1 MNRRLTSCAALLAV
15 AALSAVPAQAA
26 TRKAKPKPIKGSYHL
41 TTNPNPTIEAT
52 GFVNDGCDQTVPGG
66 ADNHP
71 FTIPAAGTL
80 TVVLQGSDPTGG
92 ATPAGP
98 DWDLFILDSD
108 GSLLDSSSEA
118 NAHEETT
125 DRFKKKQKV
134 TIQACNLL
142 GIPDATVSYVFTY
155 A

>member
-1 MNRRLTSCAALLAV
+1 VNRRLTSVAAVLAV
-15 AALSAVPAQAA
+15 AALSAVPAHAA
-26 TRKAKPKPIKGSYHL
+26 TRKAKPKPIRGSYHV

-52 GFVNDGCDQTVPGG
+52 GFVKDGCDQTVPGG
-66 ADNHP
+66 ADNHV

-80 TVVLQGSDPTGG
+80 HVVLDGNDPTG
-92 ATPAGP
+92 AAAPVGP

-108 GSLLDSSSEA
+108 GSLLDSSGGS

-125 DRFKKKQKV
+125 DKFKKKQKV

-142 GIPDATVSYVFTY
+142 GLPDATVSYTFTY

>member
-1 MNRRLTSCAALLAV
+1 VNRRLTSCAALLAV

-26 TRKAKPKPIKGSYHL
+26 TKKKPKPIKGTYHL
-41 TTNPNPTIEAT
+41 TTNPNPTVEVT
-52 GFVNDGCDQTVPGG
+52 GFVNEGCDQTVPGG

-80 TVVLQGSDPTGG
+80 TVVLEGADPTGG
-92 ATPAGP
+92 GAPAGP

-108 GSLLDSSSEA
+108 GSILDESGTAGSR
-118 NAHEETT
+118 EETT
-125 DRFKKKQKV
+125 DRFKKKQTV
-134 TIQACNLL
+134 TIQACNLM
-142 GIPDATVSYVFTY
+142 GIPDATVSYTFTY